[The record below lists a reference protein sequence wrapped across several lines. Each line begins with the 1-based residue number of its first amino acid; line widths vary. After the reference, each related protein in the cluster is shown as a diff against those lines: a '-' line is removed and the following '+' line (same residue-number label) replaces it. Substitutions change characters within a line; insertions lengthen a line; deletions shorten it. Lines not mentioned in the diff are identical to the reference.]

1 MKFFSRFGRLGA
13 ARNPHT
19 VFARQR
25 LGRTMP
31 GETGALAASRLGFL
45 VS

>member
-1 MKFFSRFGRLGA
+1 MKFLIRLTRRSRQS
-13 ARNPHT
+13 NPTT

-31 GETGALAASRLGFL
+31 GETGALTAARLGFL
-45 VS
+45 IN

>member
-1 MKFFSRFGRLGA
+1 MKFLTRFIR
-13 ARNPHT
+13 RSQKSNPTT

-45 VS
+45 IN

>member
-1 MKFFSRFGRLGA
+1 MKLLVRLM
-13 ARNPHT
+13 RRRRESNPQT

-25 LGRTMP
+25 LGNTMP

-45 VS
+45 IS